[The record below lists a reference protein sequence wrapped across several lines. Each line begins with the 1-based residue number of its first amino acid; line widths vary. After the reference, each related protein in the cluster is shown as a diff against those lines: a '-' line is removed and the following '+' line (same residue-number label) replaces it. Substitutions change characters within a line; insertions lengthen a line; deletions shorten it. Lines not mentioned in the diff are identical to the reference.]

1 MLDFDV
7 IIIGSGIGGTAIGSI
22 LASKGFKTLLLEKND
37 FIGGRCSTYE
47 KEGFKLDVGVHNF
60 GRTSRGPLGEIL
72 RMIGMQEAIDWV
84 LCRNPG
90 PRWFYQ
96 GKFWKFP
103 RELKEIIPDSD
114 FSNLMK
120 LFRDVMK
127 MKNFNELE
135 KTSAK
140 SLLSQYTE
148 NNLVHTFVNI
158 LSMLYF
164 VVPYY
169 ETSASEFVRCLSSL
183 SRDFS
188 MGYPK
193 GGCISIPSAF
203 IREIK
208 NSGGVIQTNQSVKK
222 IVIENNSVKGVE
234 LENGTFISSK
244 IIISNAGIRE
254 TVNDLVGRNY
264 FKGDYLQEIDNL
276 KYSISAIT
284 LKVALNKPIT
294 DFKMVT
300 SFSLQDPE
308 ESFNLLLKGKVPE
321 EVFLFIPIP
330 SNYDPNLAPK
340 GKQLI
345 IAGTPVP
352 VKNFEKNRDK
362 WIKNSLESLEK
373 IFPDLSRNLMWYDVS
388 TPNHIANIG
397 GKEAAVIGLAQ
408 IINQTGKYRPLPSLP
423 IDGLYLVGGDA
434 GGWGIGTELAAKSA
448 LDCSEMIL
456 ARYSKLL

>member
-1 MLDFDV
+1 MLDFDI
-7 IIIGSGIGGTAIGSI
+7 IIIGSGVGGTGVGAI
-22 LASKGFKTLLLEKND
+22 LASKGLKTLLIEKND

-60 GRTSRGPLGEIL
+60 GRTSRGPLGKVL
-72 RMIGMQEAIDWV
+72 NMIEMQDAIDWV

-96 GKFWKFP
+96 DKFWKFP
-103 RELKEIIPDSD
+103 RELKEIIPESD

-120 LFRDVMK
+120 LFKDVMK
-127 MKNFNELE
+127 MKNFNDLE
-135 KTSAK
+135 RKSAR
-140 SLLSQYTE
+140 SLLSQYSE

-193 GGCISIPSAF
+193 GGCISIPSAY
-203 IREIK
+203 IQGIK
-208 NSGGVIQTNQSVKK
+208 KSGGVIQTNQSVKK
-222 IVIENNSVKGVE
+222 IVIENDAVDGVE
-234 LENGTFISSK
+234 LENGKFISSK
-244 IIISNAGIRE
+244 IVISNAGIRE
-254 TVNDLVGRNY
+254 TVNDLVGKKY
-264 FKGDYLQEIDNL
+264 FKGDYLQEVDNL
-276 KYSISAIT
+276 KYSISALT
-284 LKVALNKPIT
+284 LKVALKKPIT
-294 DFKMVT
+294 NFKMVT

-308 ESFNLLLKGKVPE
+308 ETFNSLLKGKVPE
-321 EVFLFIPIP
+321 EVFLFVPVP
-330 SNYDPNLAPK
+330 SNYDPNLVPK

-352 VKNFEKNRDK
+352 VENFEKNRDK
-362 WIKNSLESLEK
+362 WIKTSLESLEN
-373 IFPDLSRNLMWYDVS
+373 IFPDLSKNLMWYDVS
-388 TPNHIANIG
+388 TPKDIADIG
-397 GKEAAVIGLAQ
+397 GKEASVIGLAQ
-408 IINQTGKYRPLPSLP
+408 IINQTGNYRPNPNLP
-423 IDGLYLVGGDA
+423 IKGLYLVGGDA

-448 LDCSEMIL
+448 IDCSETIL
-456 ARYSKLL
+456 TKYPKLI